1 MMAHTLDIVVPFYNL
16 GGYFKN
22 SLTSLRQQ
30 TSTDFAVWLVDDG
43 STDES
48 LALAKQAAA
57 ADDRFHVLTLPRHEG
72 TSAARNAGVDAG
84 TAPLVT
90 FVDADDQVDPRF
102 AATLIAGFQEYQAD
116 IVAVGYTWGG
126 GWFRRGGFSGVQVI
140 FGNCQPGIVSHVM
153 GLQHCPGEALVP
165 NVPANFCAVPGH
177 LIQHVRFRNLLP
189 PIPPA
194 AFAAAAGENFWYN
207 PVVLYTKINRPGST
221 IHSRTW
227 EMSRQEDE
235 VFAEMAAIKQRAL
248 ASDANSASR

>member
-126 GWFRRGGFSGVQVI
+126 GGEFLVQ
-140 FGNCQPGIVSHVM
+140 PR
-153 GLQHCPGEALVP
+153 
-165 NVPANFCAVPGH
+165 CAVYQDQSAGLDDSFPDVG
-177 LIQHVRFRNLLP
+177 NE
-189 PIPPA
+189 PA
-194 AFAAAAGENFWYN
+194 RG
-207 PVVLYTKINRPGST
+207 
-221 IHSRTW
+221 
-227 EMSRQEDE
+227 
-235 VFAEMAAIKQRAL
+235 
-248 ASDANSASR
+248 

>member
-102 AATLIAGFQEYQAD
+102 AATLIAGFQEHQAD
-116 IVAVGYTWGG
+116 IVAVGYT
-126 GWFRRGGFSGVQVI
+126 
-140 FGNCQPGIVSHVM
+140 
-153 GLQHCPGEALVP
+153 
-165 NVPANFCAVPGH
+165 
-177 LIQHVRFRNLLP
+177 
-189 PIPPA
+189 
-194 AFAAAAGENFWYN
+194 
-207 PVVLYTKINRPGST
+207 
-221 IHSRTW
+221 
-227 EMSRQEDE
+227 
-235 VFAEMAAIKQRAL
+235 
-248 ASDANSASR
+248 